1 MREPTTII
9 GGPVSPYV
17 RKVMAVCDLMGV
29 AYRIDPIIPFQG
41 NDEFSRL
48 SPLRRIPVLIDDQVT
63 LADSTVIAEYLDERH
78 GTPGLFPDTPAAR
91 ARARW
96 IEEFAD
102 TRIGD
107 VFIWRLFNAAV
118 IAPSVWKLARDDDAI
133 ARAVR
138 EDLPAVM
145 DYLETIAPTAG
156 FVCGAL
162 AVADI
167 AVAVH
172 FANLRWAATG
182 ADLAAWPKTAA
193 WVARTEEV
201 PALARLN
208 HLAERS
214 LTTRRTERP
223 ALYAEF
229 GIPRP
234 RPASPARGSA
244 KGRSACDGA
253 AAADVALP
261 PAQTKPAAFGETK
274 RVVCAHEG
282 RRGGSSPK
290 ADIPLKRLDS
300 TPRSYWQSPSTG

>member
-1 MREPTTII
+1 MSEPTTII

-17 RKVMAVCDLMGV
+17 RKVMAVCDVKGV

-41 NDEFSRL
+41 NDEFGRL
-48 SPLRRIPVLIDDQVT
+48 SPVRRIPVLIDDQVT
-63 LADSTVIAEYLDERH
+63 LADSTVIAEYLDERYQK
-78 GTPGLFPDTPAAR
+78 PRLFPDTPAER

-96 IEEFAD
+96 VEEFAD

-107 VFIWRLFNAAV
+107 VFIWRLFNPAV
-118 IAPSVWKLARDDDAI
+118 IAPSVWKVARDDDAI

-145 DYLETIAPTAG
+145 DYLETIAPPDG

-182 ADLAAWPKTAA
+182 ADLAAWPKTVA
-193 WVARTEEV
+193 WVERTEAV

-229 GIPRP
+229 GIPLTETTL
-234 RPASPARGSA
+234 ASKEFR
-244 KGRSACDGA
+244 KG
-253 AAADVALP
+253 
-261 PAQTKPAAFGETK
+261 
-274 RVVCAHEG
+274 
-282 RRGGSSPK
+282 
-290 ADIPLKRLDS
+290 PLS
-300 TPRSYWQSPSTG
+300 V

>member
-1 MREPTTII
+1 M
-9 GGPVSPYV
+9 
-17 RKVMAVCDLMGV
+17 
-29 AYRIDPIIPFQG
+29 
-41 NDEFSRL
+41 
-48 SPLRRIPVLIDDQVT
+48 
-63 LADSTVIAEYLDERH
+63 IAEYLDERH
-78 GTPGLFPDTPAAR
+78 GTPWLFPVTPAAR

-107 VFIWRLFNAAV
+107 VFIWRLFNVAV
-118 IAPSVWKLARDDDAI
+118 IAPGVWKLARDDDAI
-133 ARAVR
+133 ARSVR

-145 DYLETIAPTAG
+145 DYLETIAPPDG

-182 ADLAAWPKTAA
+182 ADLAAWPKTVA
-193 WVARTEEV
+193 WVARIEAI

-208 HLAERS
+208 RLAERS

-229 GIPRP
+229 GISLTATSLAGKEFR
-234 RPASPARGSA
+234 
-244 KGRSACDGA
+244 KG
-253 AAADVALP
+253 
-261 PAQTKPAAFGETK
+261 
-274 RVVCAHEG
+274 
-282 RRGGSSPK
+282 
-290 ADIPLKRLDS
+290 PLS
-300 TPRSYWQSPSTG
+300 V

>member
-1 MREPTTII
+1 MSESTTII
-9 GGPVSPYV
+9 GAPVSPYV
-17 RKVMAVCDLMGV
+17 RKVMAVCDLKGA

-78 GTPGLFPDTPAAR
+78 GTPWLFPDTPAAR

-107 VFIWRLFNAAV
+107 VFIWRLFNVAV
-118 IAPSVWKLARDDDAI
+118 IAPGVWKLARDDDAI
-133 ARAVR
+133 ARSVR

-145 DYLETIAPTAG
+145 DYLETIAPPDG

-182 ADLAAWPKTAA
+182 ADLAAWPKTVA
-193 WVARTEEV
+193 WVARIEAI

-208 HLAERS
+208 RLAERS

-229 GIPRP
+229 GISLTRP
-234 RPASPARGSA
+234 VSPARSSA
-244 KGRSACDGA
+244 KGRSACEGSRRPA
-253 AAADVALP
+253 VALP
-261 PAQTKPAAFGETK
+261 PAQNQTSLQLSASRLRPRRLLQAA
-274 RVVCAHEG
+274 
-282 RRGGSSPK
+282 
-290 ADIPLKRLDS
+290 
-300 TPRSYWQSPSTG
+300 SPSLECRGSAQCGS

>member
-1 MREPTTII
+1 MSKPTTII
-9 GGPVSPYV
+9 GVPVSPYV
-17 RKVMAVCDLMGV
+17 RKVMAVCELKGV
-29 AYRIDPIIPFQG
+29 AYRADPMIPFQG

-63 LADSTVIAEYLDERH
+63 LADSTVIAEYLDERQR
-78 GTPGLFPDTPAAR
+78 TPALFPDTPAAR

-107 VFIWRLFNAAV
+107 VFVWRLFNAAV
-118 IAPSVWKLARDDDAI
+118 IAPSVWKQARDDEAI

-138 EDLPAVM
+138 EDLPSVM
-145 DYLETIAPTAG
+145 DYLETIAPTDG

-193 WVARTEEV
+193 WVRRTEAV
-201 PALARLN
+201 PVLARLN

-214 LTTRRTERP
+214 LTTRRTDRP

-229 GIPRP
+229 GIPLTETSLAGKEFR
-234 RPASPARGSA
+234 
-244 KGRSACDGA
+244 KGPFS
-253 AAADVALP
+253 V
-261 PAQTKPAAFGETK
+261 
-274 RVVCAHEG
+274 
-282 RRGGSSPK
+282 
-290 ADIPLKRLDS
+290 
-300 TPRSYWQSPSTG
+300 

>member
-1 MREPTTII
+1 MSEPTTII

-17 RKVMAVCDLMGV
+17 RKVMAVCDVKGV
-29 AYRIDPIIPFQG
+29 AYRNDPIIPFQG

-63 LADSTVIAEYLDERH
+63 LSDSTVIAEYLDERH

-107 VFIWRLFNAAV
+107 VFIWRLFNTAI

-133 ARAVR
+133 ARVVR
-138 EDLPAVM
+138 EELPAVM
-145 DYLETIAPTAG
+145 DYLETIAPPNG

-182 ADLAAWPKTAA
+182 ADLAAWPKTVA
-193 WVARTEEV
+193 WVARTEAV

-229 GIPRP
+229 GIPLTETSLAGKEFR
-234 RPASPARGSA
+234 
-244 KGRSACDGA
+244 KG
-253 AAADVALP
+253 
-261 PAQTKPAAFGETK
+261 
-274 RVVCAHEG
+274 
-282 RRGGSSPK
+282 
-290 ADIPLKRLDS
+290 PLS
-300 TPRSYWQSPSTG
+300 V